1 MLEVRRSVPNIEDQA
16 AIFSSRSICSFDEEE
31 LDQVGWNTRFGQ
43 AFPDVI
49 IDLSKWTRNAAT
61 AQSSTFKIPVVED
74 TTTEFRTLEKNEG
87 QVVDLIWKIRLTRS
101 IHDRESIAQRLLELL
116 QDVKDEE
123 TESAGVSIGSLRSF
137 YSFLQIH
144 SNLKRPIIGLT
155 PVNDIYVSWKAEPG
169 SVFSIHFLPSGVV
182 RFVIIAPD
190 SRAEQQ
196 VRLSGLANIDS
207 LMEKVKPWGVLKWA
221 GREGR

>member
-1 MLEVRRSVPNIEDQA
+1 MPGVRPLVPKIEDRTA
-16 AIFSSRSICSFDEEE
+16 MFSFRSTYFDEEE
-31 LDQVGWNTRFGQ
+31 SDQWGWNTRFGQ
-43 AFPDVI
+43 TSACATMEP
-49 IDLSKWTRNAAT
+49 LKWTPT
-61 AQSSTFKIPVVED
+61 AQGSTFNIPVIE
-74 TTTEFRTLEKNEG
+74 EKNES
-87 QVVDLIWKIRLTRS
+87 QVLDLISKIRLTSS
-101 IHDRESIAQRLLELL
+101 ILDRKSIAQRLLELL

-123 TESAGVSIGSLRSF
+123 TENPGVSIGSLRSF

-169 SVFSIHFLPSGVV
+169 SVFSIHFLSSGVV

-190 SRAEQQ
+190 QRAGQQ
-196 VRLSGLANIDS
+196 VRLSGLVNIDS